1 MDNDTAEALT
11 CSRRMI
17 LKTAAALSALT
28 WPAQAE
34 ATPSPTKGTDMPLS
48 DRHRLIETRIAA
60 LGIELGVSKPG
71 GAYASAVEYGGL
83 VQVSGMVPSLDGKVI
98 SVGRVGGEVTL
109 EDAQHA
115 AKISTLRCLA
125 ALREHLGD
133 LGRIRQVT
141 KMTVYI
147 QSAPGFLQ
155 LSEVSN
161 GASETLNAVLAPFGQ
176 HARTSVGVFA
186 LPRNAVLELDM
197 TVAVDPL
204 H

>member
-1 MDNDTAEALT
+1 
-11 CSRRMI
+11 
-17 LKTAAALSALT
+17 
-28 WPAQAE
+28 
-34 ATPSPTKGTDMPLS
+34 MPLS

-98 SVGRVGGEVTL
+98 SVGRVGAEVAL

-125 ALREHLGD
+125 ALREQLGD

-147 QSAPGFLQ
+147 QSAPGFSQ

-161 GASETLNAVLAPFGQ
+161 GASETLHAVLAPFGQ
-176 HARTSVGVFA
+176 HARTSVGVFS

-197 TVAVDPL
+197 TVAVDPP